1 MGPSAQH
8 GASTLR
14 GHTARIALGEEDAAA
29 LGLVVL
35 ADTPG
40 GLAEAAQRPEE
51 AAVLLVGPADVAAA
65 PPAVGPQPV
74 EPTVVADAIAGV
86 GLHVVPP
93 EVAEAGPG
101 VEVAGPAGDHG
112 GHGVAPGTGV
122 AGGQRR
128 VEG

>member
-1 MGPSAQH
+1 MSRSAQH
-8 GASTLR
+8 AASTVR
-14 GHTARIALGEEDAAA
+14 RHATRVALGEEDAAA

-74 EPTVVADAIAGV
+74 EPPVVADAVAGI

-112 GHGVAPGTGV
+112 GHGVAPRAGV
-122 AGGQRR
+122 VGGQ
-128 VEG
+128 